1 MNNHEPLTRL
11 RTYRRSW
18 GLTQREL
25 AGLLGGRSPTHIA
38 RIEAGKRPPS
48 IEIALACQII
58 FGIPPEIMFP
68 RLYTEIEEREMQGI
82 YRFHEGLLQTTS
94 PLGVRKRTLLER
106 AMKRAISTSN
116 SQGVC
121 PPTNLNRSSSPSIL
135 RHTTSVSRGSAL
147 VPVSTSHIG
156 SRQIVSP
163 CTTRR
168 HLSRAGTAR

>member
-1 MNNHEPLTRL
+1 MNNHKPLTRL

-38 RIEAGKRPPS
+38 RIEAGKRTPS

-58 FGIPPEIMFP
+58 FGVPPEIMFP

-82 YRFHEGLLQTTS
+82 YRFHEGLLQTTNHS
-94 PLGVRKRTLLER
+94 EVRKRDLLED
-106 AMKRAISTSN
+106 AMKRAISTAN

-121 PPTNLNRSSSPSIL
+121 PTNNSNRSSSPSTL
-135 RHTTSVSRGSAL
+135 PHAA
-147 VPVSTSHIG
+147 
-156 SRQIVSP
+156 SP
-163 CTTRR
+163 SSSLKAPKVLLTGEPRSFAEPTR
-168 HLSRAGTAR
+168 

>member
-1 MNNHEPLTRL
+1 MKNYKPLTRL

-38 RIEAGKRPPS
+38 RIEAGKRIPT

-58 FGIPPEIMFP
+58 FGVPPEIMFP

-82 YRFHEGLLQTTS
+82 YRFHKGLLQTTNLS
-94 PLGVRKRTLLER
+94 GVRKRDLLEG

-116 SQGVC
+116 S
-121 PPTNLNRSSSPSIL
+121 
-135 RHTTSVSRGSAL
+135 
-147 VPVSTSHIG
+147 
-156 SRQIVSP
+156 
-163 CTTRR
+163 
-168 HLSRAGTAR
+168 